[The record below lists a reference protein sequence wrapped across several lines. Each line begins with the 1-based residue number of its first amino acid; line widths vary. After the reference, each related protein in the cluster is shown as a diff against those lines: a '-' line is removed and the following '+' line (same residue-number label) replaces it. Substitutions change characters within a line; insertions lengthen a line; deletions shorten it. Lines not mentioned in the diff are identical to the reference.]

1 MEMINKNN
9 YNKIFGL
16 LNQVNLLIEV
26 MEFMFVII

>member
-1 MEMINKNN
+1 MEMTNKNN

>member
-1 MEMINKNN
+1 MINKNN

>member
-1 MEMINKNN
+1 MTNKNN

>member
-1 MEMINKNN
+1 MNNKNN

>member
-1 MEMINKNN
+1 MEMNNKNN